1 MLLLDFQSSFFLLI
15 AIQNGERVTGFSLL
29 LIAVETAR
37 RSSTFVGIWGCGRV
51 LFMSEWKV
59 LLTSLKTYISY
70 TFIPH
75 SSEMLRLK

>member
-29 LIAVETAR
+29 LITVETAR
-37 RSSTFVGIWGCGRV
+37 GGTFVGIWGCGRV